1 MSLLVSL
8 DELTNQ
14 QAQGNTIH
22 RQANSLRSCNI
33 DRSDFVC
40 RIWMSLDVDDREQ
53 DGGITEKFKYGT
65 LPLICESADLFG
77 KFLGNKHGLGLPL
90 ILIGGL

>member
-1 MSLLVSL
+1 
-8 DELTNQ
+8 
-14 QAQGNTIH
+14 
-22 RQANSLRSCNI
+22 
-33 DRSDFVC
+33 
-40 RIWMSLDVDDREQ
+40 MSLDVDDREQ

-65 LPLICESADLFG
+65 LPLICCRESADLFG

>member
-1 MSLLVSL
+1 
-8 DELTNQ
+8 
-14 QAQGNTIH
+14 
-22 RQANSLRSCNI
+22 
-33 DRSDFVC
+33 
-40 RIWMSLDVDDREQ
+40 MSLDVDDREQ